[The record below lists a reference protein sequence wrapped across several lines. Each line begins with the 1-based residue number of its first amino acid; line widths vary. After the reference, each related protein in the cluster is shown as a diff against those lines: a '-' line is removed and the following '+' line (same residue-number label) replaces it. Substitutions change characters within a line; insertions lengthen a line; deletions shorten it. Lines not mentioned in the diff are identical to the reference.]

1 MDSPLGGRR
10 RQVALATLAGP
21 AVLAALSVLLGA
33 VGWRSAADWS
43 VRVALVGAAGVAV
56 TALVRRGGASWRAR
70 LPWLLLALV
79 VVAYVPWLLGD
90 AGGAGSG
97 AAVAHVGLAAL
108 VVAALW
114 LLPSPRVDRRG
125 ALRVVLDTSVAGL
138 AFSVPVSQAVFGG
151 APASTDGLAAVV
163 APLVDILLPSVA
175 VAAMARARN
184 VGGLAISQLGAL
196 ASGAVLVA
204 VADLLVYR
212 GSDVPVAAALVTVAV
227 LCWAVAAVLPDRP
240 ESEPAAR
247 WRERVAV
254 LVPLAPLTLAGVVL
268 LGSVVFD
275 RRLATPTVV
284 CAVLL
289 AVALVTGAVSAR
301 LDHLATERTL
311 DDLVLRRTISLGAR
325 EKWFRTLV
333 QNSSDLI
340 TVVDLRGVVR
350 YVTPSVTRILGHD
363 PTALVGN
370 RITGLLRPA
379 DGRRLE
385 SALAAAARSPGHPVK
400 LDLSVWSKDGTWCDT
415 ETTITSLVHDPDI
428 RGLVL
433 NTRDVSEHR
442 RLQAALNQH
451 AFSDALTGLANRSMF
466 RSRLEAALKASLG
479 RGEVAVLVLDLDGF
493 KAVNDAQGHHVGD
506 ELLGIVARRLTGS
519 VRPGDLVA
527 RLGGDEFAILV
538 TGDSAE
544 KGATW
549 VAHRVRRALS
559 APFVLDGRELS
570 LNASTG
576 IAVSDTGEETADQLL
591 RNADLAM
598 QRAKTERELSFV
610 RFEAQMH
617 DALLRRVQ
625 AESDLRQAVAHG
637 DLVLHYQPVVELGGG
652 RVVGVE
658 ALVRWNHADLGLVPP
673 AEFIDLAEE
682 TGLVSEIGRW
692 ALQESCRQGARWQ
705 RYAAPGGHFKVAVN
719 VSARQLEPGLGRQV
733 RDALANS
740 GLPGAALTLEMT
752 ESVLMARTDEVVA
765 LLRRLRTLGIRV
777 AVDDFGTGYSSLS
790 YLSRF
795 PVDIL
800 KIDKSFVQHL
810 GEGGSQGE
818 LVRTIVRLGESLRLD
833 TVAEGIETQEQRSA
847 LQAMGCT
854 FGQGYLFARP
864 LPVDEI
870 DHLLDAQA
878 LAVHDAEAPGGEPV
892 SLGR

>member
-1 MDSPLGGRR
+1 
-10 RQVALATLAGP
+10 
-21 AVLAALSVLLGA
+21 
-33 VGWRSAADWS
+33 
-43 VRVALVGAAGVAV
+43 
-56 TALVRRGGASWRAR
+56 
-70 LPWLLLALV
+70 
-79 VVAYVPWLLGD
+79 
-90 AGGAGSG
+90 
-97 AAVAHVGLAAL
+97 
-108 VVAALW
+108 
-114 LLPSPRVDRRG
+114 
-125 ALRVVLDTSVAGL
+125 
-138 AFSVPVSQAVFGG
+138 
-151 APASTDGLAAVV
+151 
-163 APLVDILLPSVA
+163 
-175 VAAMARARN
+175 
-184 VGGLAISQLGAL
+184 
-196 ASGAVLVA
+196 
-204 VADLLVYR
+204 
-212 GSDVPVAAALVTVAV
+212 
-227 LCWAVAAVLPDRP
+227 VLPDRP

-598 QRAKTERELSFV
+598 
-610 RFEAQMH
+610 
-617 DALLRRVQ
+617 
-625 AESDLRQAVAHG
+625 
-637 DLVLHYQPVVELGGG
+637 
-652 RVVGVE
+652 
-658 ALVRWNHADLGLVPP
+658 
-673 AEFIDLAEE
+673 
-682 TGLVSEIGRW
+682 
-692 ALQESCRQGARWQ
+692 
-705 RYAAPGGHFKVAVN
+705 
-719 VSARQLEPGLGRQV
+719 
-733 RDALANS
+733 
-740 GLPGAALTLEMT
+740 
-752 ESVLMARTDEVVA
+752 
-765 LLRRLRTLGIRV
+765 
-777 AVDDFGTGYSSLS
+777 
-790 YLSRF
+790 
-795 PVDIL
+795 
-800 KIDKSFVQHL
+800 
-810 GEGGSQGE
+810 
-818 LVRTIVRLGESLRLD
+818 
-833 TVAEGIETQEQRSA
+833 
-847 LQAMGCT
+847 
-854 FGQGYLFARP
+854 
-864 LPVDEI
+864 
-870 DHLLDAQA
+870 
-878 LAVHDAEAPGGEPV
+878 
-892 SLGR
+892 